1 MLQTL
6 LTAFFILVAYACA
19 RSADLSIMAAIGR
32 SYVRAVVYGI
42 IGLLAL
48 VYLVLALLGR

>member
-6 LTAFFILVAYACA
+6 LTPLFILVAYACA

-32 SYVRAVVYGI
+32 SYVRMVCYGLVA
-42 IGLLAL
+42 LLAL
-48 VYLVLALLGR
+48 IYLVLALLGR

>member
-6 LTAFFILVAYACA
+6 LTPLFILVAYACA